1 MVARLCDGG
10 EGGRFCSGCSVV
22 RRGLV
27 RRIADPTAAP
37 GEDECAGVD
46 RRVAADALLRQ
57 ARGRAAAFARHQ
69 AAWSMLQQILRD
81 PKLRR
86 AGRHAAPLTHTAEWY
101 PTDANGTR
109 STQSSAA

>member
-46 RRVAADALLRQ
+46 RRRSLLMRSS
-57 ARGRAAAFARHQ
+57 GKRAAA
-69 AAWSMLQQILRD
+69 
-81 PKLRR
+81 RR
-86 AGRHAAPLTHTAEWY
+86 PSR
-101 PTDANGTR
+101 GTR
-109 STQSSAA
+109 RRGRCCSRSCATRSSAAPAATPRR